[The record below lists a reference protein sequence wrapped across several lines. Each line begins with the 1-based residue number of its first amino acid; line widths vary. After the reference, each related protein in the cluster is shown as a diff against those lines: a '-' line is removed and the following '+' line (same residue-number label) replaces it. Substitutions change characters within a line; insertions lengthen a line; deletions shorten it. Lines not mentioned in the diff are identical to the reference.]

1 MVGKTS
7 SLATHVQNMKQ
18 TAVFAGSKKRPKS
31 ISLPARQRMEHR
43 RWKAESGMHH
53 YAELFTGNEYDDR
66 PAIDKCIKLV
76 QKWDDKKDYVMMA

>member
-1 MVGKTS
+1 
-7 SLATHVQNMKQ
+7 
-18 TAVFAGSKKRPKS
+18 
-31 ISLPARQRMEHR
+31 MEHR